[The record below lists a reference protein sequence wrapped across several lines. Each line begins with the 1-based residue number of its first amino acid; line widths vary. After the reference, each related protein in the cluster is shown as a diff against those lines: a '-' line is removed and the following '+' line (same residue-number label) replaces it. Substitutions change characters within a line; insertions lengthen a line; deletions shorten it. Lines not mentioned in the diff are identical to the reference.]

1 MPEANALSLT
11 SPETRRLYDQLRVQ
25 LRRLGPFEEE
35 VKKTSIHL
43 ARRSA
48 FVGVHPRK
56 NSLLIT
62 IKSEQP
68 IRSPRIVKT
77 EQVSKSRWHCELK
90 LTSPAEIDPEFLA
103 WAKTAYDLCL

>member
-1 MPEANALSLT
+1 MPESNALSLA
-11 SPETRRLYDQLRVQ
+11 SPETRRLYDDLRVA

-35 VKKTSIHL
+35 VKKTCIHL

-56 NSLLIT
+56 SSLLIT
-62 IKSEQP
+62 IKSELP

-90 LTSPAEIDPEFLA
+90 LTSPAEIDAELLG
-103 WAKTAYDLCL
+103 WAKAAYDLSL

>member
-1 MPEANALSLT
+1 MPEPNALSQA
-11 SPETRRLYDQLRVQ
+11 SAETRRLYDHLRVE

-43 ARRSA
+43 TRRSA

-56 NSLLIT
+56 SGLLIT

-68 IRSPRIVKT
+68 IRSPRIIKT

-90 LTSPAEIDPEFLA
+90 LTSTDEVDPEFIG
-103 WAKTAYDLCL
+103 WAKAAYDLCL